1 MPACALAAPRPATAN
16 RVNIRTGGLRLMASK
31 TRPWTSA
38 RGPKKT
44 RTAAVVR
51 MAVMVIG
58 GSSALGARLRPP
70 WGELTGS
77 VALRMLQGRR
87 RAAAPGAD
95 RRHTEASAPHAPS
108 FVACSELAHRGR
120 PRPDHKL
127 GSTWTRSARCPS
139 TLRSPASP
147 RVPATCG
154 GGRHCW
160 CCWVCSPPP
169 WRPV

>member
-1 MPACALAAPRPATAN
+1 MPACALAAPRAATAN

-77 VALRMLQGRR
+77 VALRMFLATLAQSKLDARR
-87 RAAAPGAD
+87 RA
-95 RRHTEASAPHAPS
+95 
-108 FVACSELAHRGR
+108 
-120 PRPDHKL
+120 
-127 GSTWTRSARCPS
+127 
-139 TLRSPASP
+139 
-147 RVPATCG
+147 
-154 GGRHCW
+154 
-160 CCWVCSPPP
+160 
-169 WRPV
+169 